1 MTCTGAYATALDY
14 AMTWLCDI
22 ISVIGYDDSGG
33 AGNAFLTDTTADFLQ
48 YRVLEAGSPIYNA
61 TSGEHGLITGI
72 ATTILQTTITWDN
85 GDEYW
90 LADMSAEQRVQ
101 IEHYLDI
108 AANDIHIAR
117 AASGGCS
124 CTLSAWGQGFAKK
137 LNIIDAAIW
146 HECPCAK
153 PNISDERRRD
163 LLFWMNEQLEGIR
176 TVKLELCQGETGS
189 ETAARAV
196 AEVNLDEWAE
206 VVIPDNANLR
216 DSN

>member
-1 MTCTGAYATALDY
+1 MTCTARYAEALDY

-33 AGNAFLTDTTADFLQ
+33 AGNAFLTDTTANFLQ
-48 YRVLEAGSPIYNA
+48 YRALEAGSPIYNA
-61 TSGEHGLITGI
+61 TTGTHGLITGV
-72 ATTILQTTITWDN
+72 AATILQTTITWSN

-101 IEHYLDI
+101 VEHYLDI

-117 AASGGCS
+117 GASGGCD
-124 CTLSAWGQGFAKK
+124 CTLSAFGQGFCKK
-137 LNIIDAAIW
+137 LNIIDAAVW

-153 PNISDERRRD
+153 PTISDERRRD
-163 LLFWMNEQLEGIR
+163 LLFWMNDQLEAIR

-196 AEVNLDEWAE
+196 AEVNLDQWAE
-206 VVIPDNANLR
+206 VVIPDNAYLR
-216 DSN
+216 GL